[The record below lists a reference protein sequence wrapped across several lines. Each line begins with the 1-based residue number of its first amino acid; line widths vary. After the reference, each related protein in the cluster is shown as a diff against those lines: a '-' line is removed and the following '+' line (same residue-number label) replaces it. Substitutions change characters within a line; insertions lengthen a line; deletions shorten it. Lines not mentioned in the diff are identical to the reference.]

1 MRGFSGRAASSIGW
15 IACALAPVN
24 AALYASFD
32 SDGLTPGLVAFYV
45 AMFSYAAV
53 GAVVL
58 RRYPQHR
65 LGWLFIFE
73 SLLLGITGPAT
84 AYAENFDP
92 SATGYLA
99 ASVFASVSWILGI
112 ALVVCFLGLLL
123 PDGNLPSRRW
133 RPVAWAGALV
143 VAFAVLG
150 TVLAEGPLSTGTG
163 QNPLGVPHADALAN
177 VAPVILLAV
186 LAMNLAAVV
195 VRYRRG
201 TIVERQQ
208 LKWIGAGFV
217 VVIAGGF
224 TQGQAEVLQ
233 FVSWSLLPLAF
244 AVAILRY
251 RLYEIDVIIRKTLVY
266 AGVVAVLAALYLGG
280 IYLIGE
286 TLRGLTGGSSTLA
299 VTVSTLAV
307 AVAFQ
312 PLRSRIQRV
321 VDHRFYRR
329 KYDAAHTL
337 EIFSGRLRQQIDLDA
352 LDAEVLG
359 VVRDAL
365 QPSHAS
371 LWLKGGGE

>member
-1 MRGFSGRAASSIGW
+1 M
-15 IACALAPVN
+15 
-24 AALYASFD
+24 
-32 SDGLTPGLVAFYV
+32 
-45 AMFSYAAV
+45 
-53 GAVVL
+53 
-58 RRYPQHR
+58 
-65 LGWLFIFE
+65 
-73 SLLLGITGPAT
+73 
-84 AYAENFDP
+84 
-92 SATGYLA
+92 
-99 ASVFASVSWILGI
+99 
-112 ALVVCFLGLLL
+112 
-123 PDGNLPSRRW
+123 
-133 RPVAWAGALV
+133 
-143 VAFAVLG
+143 
-150 TVLAEGPLSTGTG
+150 
-163 QNPLGVPHADALAN
+163 
-177 VAPVILLAV
+177 
-186 LAMNLAAVV
+186 
-195 VRYRRG
+195 
-201 TIVERQQ
+201 
-208 LKWIGAGFV
+208 

-233 FVSWSLLPLAF
+233 FVSWSVLPLAF

>member
-1 MRGFSGRAASSIGW
+1 MAR
-15 IACALAPVN
+15 
-24 AALYASFD
+24 
-32 SDGLTPGLVAFYV
+32 
-45 AMFSYAAV
+45 
-53 GAVVL
+53 
-58 RRYPQHR
+58 
-65 LGWLFIFE
+65 
-73 SLLLGITGPAT
+73 
-84 AYAENFDP
+84 
-92 SATGYLA
+92 
-99 ASVFASVSWILGI
+99 
-112 ALVVCFLGLLL
+112 
-123 PDGNLPSRRW
+123 
-133 RPVAWAGALV
+133 
-143 VAFAVLG
+143 
-150 TVLAEGPLSTGTG
+150 
-163 QNPLGVPHADALAN
+163 
-177 VAPVILLAV
+177 
-186 LAMNLAAVV
+186 
-195 VRYRRG
+195 
-201 TIVERQQ
+201 VERQQ

-233 FVSWSLLPLAF
+233 FVSWSVLPVAF

-251 RLYEIDVIIRKTLVY
+251 RLYGIDVIIRKTLVY

-280 IYLIGE
+280 IYLIGA
-286 TLRGLTGGSSTLA
+286 TLRSLTGGSSALA

-371 LWLKGGGE
+371 LWLKGGEQRCRAPLFAGGDVGQPP

>member
-1 MRGFSGRAASSIGW
+1 MSVLSGRTASAIGW
-15 IACALAPVN
+15 TACALAPVN

-84 AYAENFDP
+84 AYVENLDP

-112 ALVVCFLGLLL
+112 AVVVCFLGLLL
-123 PDGNLPSRRW
+123 PDGNLPSARW

-143 VAFAVLG
+143 VTFAVLG
-150 TVLAEGPLSTGTG
+150 TALAEGPLSTGTG
-163 QNPLGVPHADALAN
+163 QNPLGVPHADALAS

-201 TIVERQQ
+201 TTVERQQ

-233 FVSWSLLPLAF
+233 FVSWSLLPVAF

-266 AGVVAVLAALYLGG
+266 AGVVAVMAGLYLGG